1 MAIKSVVVGKGTLT
15 LAIKGGSSSSLDFSA
30 QITSAKFQ
38 PDSSTGETIT
48 VLSGETIPGKKSFG
62 GHLEVDFLQ
71 DFSTNGIVDFS
82 YKNAGKEAD
91 FVYTPNT
98 AAKAKLSGTVI
109 ITPLEV
115 GDDVEAIAKSAAKW
129 AVPALPTFTPGS
141 S

>member
-15 LAIKGGSSSSLDFSA
+15 LAMKDAHTQALDFSA
-30 QITSAKFQ
+30 QVTSAKFQ
-38 PDSSTGETIT
+38 PDSSTGDSIT

-62 GHLEVDFLQ
+62 GHLEIDFLQ

-98 AAKAKLSGTVI
+98 EAKAKLQGTVI
-109 ITPLEV
+109 IAPLEV
-115 GDDVEAIAKSAAKW
+115 GADVEAIAKSAAKW
-129 AVPALPTFTPGS
+129 VVPSLPTFTPGG
-141 S
+141 